1 MAVILQVTGG
11 PGFGRKTFLRAG
23 QVVRVGRTEWAD
35 FNIPQDGTLAP
46 VHFAIEFSANVCRIR
61 DLGGGGTLVNG
72 QPVAESIVGHGDR
85 ITAGATTFS
94 VQIEGSGGT
103 AVRSPSPLPG
113 EDRGEGGNSAVA
125 AAPAMQSSGFANV
138 PTPLAATVCQK
149 SELDDEAKPLLEPQL
164 TVRQFFVLLGKRQ
177 LYADAARL
185 LAHAL
190 PKR

>member
-94 VQIEGSGGT
+94 VQIEGS
-103 AVRSPSPLPG
+103 ANSVASSSLARQRSDHIG
-113 EDRGEGGNSAVA
+113 AGDIA
-125 AAPAMQSSGFANV
+125 AAPQMQSSGFAN
-138 PTPLAATVCQK
+138 
-149 SELDDEAKPLLEPQL
+149 
-164 TVRQFFVLLGKRQ
+164 
-177 LYADAARL
+177 
-185 LAHAL
+185 
-190 PKR
+190 